1 MHKTWSEEQICAIL
15 DGAPDKFAFQ
25 NEYDDYYESAIDEI
39 GGADALLKEIL
50 VLRERV
56 ERLERKLD
64 RYKDNPFIIP
74 LAPKG
79 EHQ

>member
-1 MHKTWSEEQICAIL
+1 MSSLTNEQIKQII
-15 DGAPDKFAFQ
+15 DGAPDGATHVH
-25 NEYDDYYESAIDEI
+25 DDCYYEYGMIVDTYRLSDLDEI
-39 GGADALLKEIL
+39 LA
-50 VLRERV
+50 LRERV
-56 ERLERKLD
+56 ERMERELD